1 MKVVRNSVIIG
12 SCYDFNTWP
21 MKETMRNMNVFAM
34 QRGHFF
40 SINPNTRGH
49 RVHFAYT
56 CPTLVRPVP

>member
-1 MKVVRNSVIIG
+1 
-12 SCYDFNTWP
+12 
-21 MKETMRNMNVFAM
+21 MRNMNVFAM